1 MNGTLENSIRNA
13 LNAAGYKYH
22 CGNWIRLKGKGLDA
36 ISINSSSGGWI
47 NHRSGERGNYRVL
60 AEKLGLG
67 HIHAEYRDWQ
77 QEQGQIN
84 RPQQKPYDSQQRAKT
99 LWARA
104 VPAVKPK
111 KPSHY
116 TQEAWDVAQAP
127 YAECSEAVYDYLQS
141 RGLDPLHWMQ
151 IIKIVPRLEPRY
163 KNGEPANLDAEMA
176 EQGADFYFL
185 IPMRQLGASE
195 APAHI
200 CGVQRTYLS
209 FPADKYDKARKIGRA
224 MLGKKGVT
232 TLTPP
237 PGFLPVMLPA
247 KGPVLGSGE
256 GFETVASFVEKM
268 RHPAVVC
275 WDWSGLKKWAEML
288 QPTAESPT
296 VAVLVDFDK
305 SETGQRVSAAAVRKI
320 RAQGGKSFYLL
331 PPESIQPDDK
341 GNRDWNDALRQGLD
355 FAAEIVHAWHRSEQD
370 MAKAPVAPDA
380 PTLIKRGPRPAEVAQ
395 AIAKAVG
402 RQDPYSAMEKA
413 VKEYI
418 IKYRQF
424 MEELARWT
432 SLTAEQKKVR
442 KKPKLPPLL
451 IKVSTGVGKS
461 HLIRELIQTTD
472 LPILILTLNHALAEE
487 YAKAGALWYHGRAEP
502 NFQPSNGAFYTEDEA
517 NKLPEST
524 CFKFPVIKLVTD
536 KNHIPS
542 LTACREC
549 ENGRKFMLEHYHPA
563 SQPYQDARNWFKAH
577 PQIRANAVTPCLWLS
592 HQAKISRARV
602 VVAPYQSYS
611 ETLATW
617 QNGEDAV
624 PRLVIVD
631 EIPPLSREIRAHSGD
646 MGIYVEKCKQA
657 IETVQRNAK
666 DGEDW
671 EKITADLETAKRI
684 FEGLGELL
692 GRSTKET
699 TKIPDDI
706 ALTVKELHVDWLP
719 GATARWEKA
728 EIRNGH
734 EPFVPLRMARALIQ
748 SIATRTAII
757 EKGRIL
763 VHEVTTLGDRIIK
776 GAPTILLDATP
787 SLAVEYIVNK
797 NGGQVINSIAKQYI
811 RIIHFHQYLH
821 GRTWKNKQHQEQELT
836 RLMVLREQME
846 QETGKTPATLTYL
859 PHCELAGKT
868 DDPDWGYWGRDDIGQ
883 DRWKGQ
889 NLLIFGGQIFSPET
903 QAATYASELL
913 LRRLAGDKESPDWSK
928 EVERH
933 VEVTVGNKVVLAKAP
948 MPQTPLLREWALKDY
963 GRRIVQAIG
972 RTRAVWA
979 SPDNPLQIWIAGGL
993 PLSGLA
999 EHGLEVSEYR
1009 EEHKNLNIV
1018 ASQAAKEKVAV
1029 AVASLQAADK
1039 EPSYREVNHLLTE
1052 RGLPEV
1058 RYSVWK
1064 EVMKA
1069 STTLNNTT
1077 HKGVDELLRAL
1088 DSIASSADFCGCDPA
1103 DIAKDRLAAPDLPEI
1118 HRIAALLILESAGQR
1133 PPDS

>member
-1 MNGTLENSIRNA
+1 MNGTLENTIRAA
-13 LNAAGYKYH
+13 LSAAGYKYH
-22 CGNWIRLKGKGLDA
+22 GGTWLRLRGCGLDA
-36 ISINSSSGGWI
+36 ISINAASGGWI
-47 NHRSGERGNYRVL
+47 DHRSGERGSYRAL

-67 HIHAEYRDWQ
+67 HIHSEYHEWR
-77 QEQGQIN
+77 QEQQ
-84 RPQQKPYDSQQRAKT
+84 RQQKPYDSQQRAKT

-116 TQEAWDVAQAP
+116 TQRDWDLAQAP
-127 YAECSEAVYDYLQS
+127 YNDHREAVWNYLIS
-141 RGLDPLHWMQ
+141 RGLDPLLWMPL
-151 IIKIVPRLEPRY
+151 IKIQTRLNPRY
-163 KNGEPANLDAEMA
+163 DKDGEPANIDAKMSSA
-176 EQGADFYFL
+176 GADFAFM
-185 IPMRQLGASE
+185 IPMYTMGAPE
-195 APAHI
+195 IPGNI
-200 CGVQRTYLS
+200 CGVQRVFLA
-209 FPADKYDKARKIGRA
+209 FPADRYGKVRKIGRA

-237 PGFLPVMLPA
+237 PGFAPVMLPVD
-247 KGPVLGSGE
+247 GLSLGAGE
-256 GFETVASFVEKM
+256 GFETVASFVQTM
-268 RHPAVVC
+268 RHPGIVC
-275 WDWSGLKKWAEML
+275 WDWSGLRSWSETL
-288 QPTAESPT
+288 QPTADAPT
-296 VAVLVDFDK
+296 VAFLVDFDA
-305 SETGQRVSAAAVRKI
+305 SETGQRESAAAVRRI
-320 RAQGGKSFYLL
+320 RAQGGRAVYLL
-331 PPESIQPDDK
+331 PPLSVTPDSK

-380 PTLIKRGPRPAEVAQ
+380 PTLVKQGPRPAEVAQ

-402 RQDPYSAMEKA
+402 RQDAYSAMEKA
-413 VKEYI
+413 VEEYI

-432 SLTAEQKKVR
+432 AMTAEQKKVR

-461 HLIRELIQTTD
+461 RLIRELID
-472 LPILILTLNHALAEE
+472 RSRLPILILTLNHTLAEE

-502 NFQPSNGAFYTEDEA
+502 NFQPGNGAFYTEDEA
-517 NKLPEST
+517 SHLPEST

-549 ENGRKFMLEHYHPA
+549 EHGRKWMLEHYHPA
-563 SQPYQDARNWFKAH
+563 SQPYQDAQIWFKAH
-577 PQIRANAVTPCLWLS
+577 PQIHADAVTPCLWLS
-592 HQAKISRARV
+592 HQARISRARV

-617 QNGEDAV
+617 QNGGDAV
-624 PRLVIVD
+624 PRLVVVD

-671 EKITADLETAKRI
+671 EKIATDLETAQRI

-692 GRSTKET
+692 GRSTRET

-706 ALTVKELHVDWLP
+706 ALTVQELHVDWLP

-728 EIRNGH
+728 EIKYGH

-787 SLAVEYIVNK
+787 SPAVEYIVNQ

-821 GRTWKNKQHQEQELT
+821 GRTWKNRRHQEQELT

-846 QETGKTPATLTYL
+846 QETGKTPATLTYM

-883 DRWKGQ
+883 DGWKGQ

-933 VEVTVGNKVVLAKAP
+933 VEVTVGNQVVLAKAP
-948 MPQTPLLREWALKDY
+948 MPQNPLLREWVLKDY
-963 GRRIVQAIG
+963 GRRMVQAIG

-1018 ASQAAKEKVAV
+1018 ASQAAAKKVEI

-1088 DSIASSADFCGCDPA
+1088 GSIVSSADFCGCDPA

>member
-127 YAECSEAVYDYLQS
+127 YAECREAVYDYLQS
-141 RGLDPLHWMQ
+141 RGLAPLHWMQ

-163 KNGEPANLDAEMA
+163 KHGEPANLDAEMA

-395 AIAKAVG
+395 AIAKSVG
-402 RQDPYSAMEKA
+402 RQDAYMQMETA
-413 VKEYI
+413 VKEYLR
-418 IKYRQF
+418 KYRQF
-424 MEELARWT
+424 LEELAYWK
-432 SLTAEQKKVR
+432 SLTAEQKKVL

-451 IKVSTGVGKS
+451 IKVTTGVGKS
-461 HLIRELIQTTD
+461 HLIRELIQSTD
-472 LPILILTLNHALAEE
+472 LPILILVLNHALAEE

-517 NKLPEST
+517 ARLREST
-524 CFKFPVIKLVTD
+524 CFKFPVIKLVAE
-536 KNHIPS
+536 KNHVPS

-549 ENGRKFMLEHYHPA
+549 EHGRKFMLEHYHPA
-563 SQPYQDARNWFKAH
+563 SQPYQDAQAWFKAH
-577 PQIRANAVTPCLWLS
+577 PQIHADAVTPCLWLS
-592 HQAKISRARV
+592 HQAKIRCARV
-602 VVAPYQSYS
+602 VVTPYQSYS

-617 QNGEDAV
+617 QNGDDAV

-631 EIPPLSREIRAHSGD
+631 EIPELSREIRAHSGD
-646 MGIYVEKCKQA
+646 MGLYVEKCAQSVEYVRK
-657 IETVQRNAK
+657 NPK
-666 DGEDW
+666 DGEDS
-671 EKITADLETAKRI
+671 EKIAADLETAKGI
-684 FEGLGELL
+684 FEDLGELL
-692 GRSTKET
+692 GRAITET
-699 TKIPDDI
+699 THVSDEL
-706 ALTVKELHVDWLP
+706 AQRVQRLHVDWLP

-728 EIRNGH
+728 DVRYGH
-734 EPFVPLRMARALIQ
+734 EPFAPLRMARALIQ

-776 GAPTILLDATP
+776 GAPTVLLDATP
-787 SLAVEYIVNK
+787 SPAVEYVVSND
-797 NGGQVINSIAKQYI
+797 GGQVVNAIAKQYV
-811 RIIHFHQYLH
+811 RITHFYQYLH
-821 GRTWKNKQHQEQELT
+821 GRTWKNREHQEQEMM
-836 RLMVLREQME
+836 RLMALREQME
-846 QETGKTPATLTYL
+846 QETGKTPATLTYM
-859 PHCELAGKT
+859 PHCELAGKI
-868 DDPDWGYWGRDDIGQ
+868 DDPLWGYWGRDDVGQ
-883 DRWKGQ
+883 DKWKGQ
-889 NLLIFGGQIFSPET
+889 NLFIFGGQIFSPET
-903 QAATYASELL
+903 QASNYNSELL
-913 LRRLAGDKESPDWSK
+913 LRRLAGDRESPDWSK
-928 EVERH
+928 EIERN
-933 VEVTVGNKVVLAKAP
+933 VEVVVGDRVVQAKAP
-948 MPQTPLLREWALKDY
+948 LPADSILREWTLRDY
-963 GRRIVQAIG
+963 GRRMAQAIG
-972 RTRAVWA
+972 RARAVWA
-979 SPDNPLQIWIAGGL
+979 TPDHPIHVWIVGGL

-1009 EEHKNLNIV
+1009 EERKNLNAV

-1039 EPSYREVNHLLTE
+1039 EPSYRSVNKWLTD

-1088 DSIASSADFCGCDPA
+1088 DSIARSADFCGCDIA
-1103 DIAKDRLAAPDLPEI
+1103 DVAKDRLAAPDLPKI